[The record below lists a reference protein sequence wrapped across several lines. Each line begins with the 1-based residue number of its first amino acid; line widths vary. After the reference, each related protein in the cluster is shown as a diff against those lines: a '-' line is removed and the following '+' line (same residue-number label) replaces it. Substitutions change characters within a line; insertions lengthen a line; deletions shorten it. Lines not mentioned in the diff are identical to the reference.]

1 MEHSLE
7 NRELRAWYRQRGFGG
22 RVGFGQRPALLVID
36 VARGWLDPDAAI
48 GSEQGGMLT
57 SLVGVLHAARD
68 ADVPVV
74 FTTMG
79 GLTAADVV
87 FDLKMPEV
95 ADDLRSSKLMEL
107 DPVLERAPEEPLLV
121 KPRQSAFFGT
131 SLIRE
136 LIGRGVDTV
145 IVVGVSTSGCVRST
159 CEDAFNHNFRVVVPR
174 EAVGDRSRSAHEASL
189 FDIDN
194 RFGDVVETAE
204 VLEYLTALVPPAS
217 R

>member
-7 NRELRAWYRQRGFGG
+7 NEELREWYRQRGFGG
-22 RVGFGQRPALLVID
+22 RVGFGERPALLVID
-36 VARGWLDPDAAI
+36 VARGWLDPEAAI
-48 GSEQGGMLT
+48 GSEQGEMLT
-57 SLVGVLHAARD
+57 SLVGILHAARD

-87 FDLKMPEV
+87 FDLKMPGA
-95 ADDLRSSKLMEL
+95 ADDLRSPELMEL
-107 DPVLERAPEEPLLV
+107 DPILERAPEEPLLV
-121 KPRQSAFFGT
+121 MPRQSGFFGT

-136 LIGRGVDTV
+136 LVGRGVDTV

-159 CEDAFNHNFRVVVPR
+159 CEDAFNHNFHVVVPR

-194 RFGDVVETAE
+194 RFGDVVDAAE
-204 VLEYLTALVPPAS
+204 VLQYLTALAPQAA